1 MERFSS
7 RAESGAV
14 GSRGRAVLVRIVL
27 AIVVLGG
34 LLWALPLRRPGQDG
48 GHHAAHPPVL
58 DPFERAGVTE
68 FKEGQRG
75 PAFRLTSL
83 DGRHASLEDWRDK
96 AIVLNFWAT
105 WCQPCTLEMPTLEAL
120 WRAYREHGLVV
131 VGVAVDRGAPRALI
145 DPYVKN
151 LDLTFPILLDPE
163 MGTANAWRVTGIP
176 ATFVIRPGGEVAGVA
191 VGAREWNSQEMRAL
205 LEGIMGIGGPRN
217 GPPSPPTLG
226 APRAT
231 QDAPR

>member
-7 RAESGAV
+7 HIETASAGWRRRERLVRLGL
-14 GSRGRAVLVRIVL
+14 AVL
-27 AIVVLGG
+27 VLGG
-34 LLWALPLRRPGQDG
+34 LVWALPVRKAGQEG
-48 GHHAAHPPVL
+48 GHHAAHPPPPL
-58 DPFERAGVTE
+58 DPFDKAGVTE

-75 PAFRLTSL
+75 PAFRLATL

-120 WRAYREHGLVV
+120 WQMYRERGVVV
-131 VGVAVDRGAPRALI
+131 VGIAVDRDAPRALL

-151 LDLTFPILLDPE
+151 LNLTFPILLDPE
-163 MGTANAWRVTGIP
+163 MKTANAWRVTGIP
-176 ATFVIRPGGEVAGVA
+176 ATFVIRPGGEVAGMA

-205 LEGIMGIGGPRN
+205 LEEIINMGTRP
-217 GPPSPPTLG
+217 
-226 APRAT
+226 
-231 QDAPR
+231 